1 MSHRPCNLDD
11 NFLAPVPTW
20 LVGEM
25 FTAEYPGAVQLAPG
39 RHEFIEALPPA
50 VPVNVPAAKPRLR
63 RKREHGNGI
72 HVQRG

>member
-1 MSHRPCNLDD
+1 MSHRPRNLDD

-39 RHEFIEALPPA
+39 RHEFFEALPPA
-50 VPVNVPAAKPRLR
+50 NPVPQPKPRLR
-63 RKREHGNGI
+63 RKREHGNGMHI
-72 HVQRG
+72 QRG

>member
-11 NFLAPVPTW
+11 DFLAPVPTW

-39 RHEFIEALPPA
+39 RHEFIAAEERPAPP
-50 VPVNVPAAKPRLR
+50 PAKPRLR
-63 RKREHGNGI
+63 RKSEH
-72 HVQRG
+72 VRRDEARA